1 MMGDE
6 SQFEDQIEAAVA
18 AFDPASR
25 YDLDRPTD
33 QDAKDLGQEVLE

>member
-6 SQFEDQIEAAVA
+6 SQFEDQIEAALA
-18 AFDPASR
+18 TFHPTSG